1 MRRFI
6 SKKVKVAAMKAY
18 VAEGKTLR
26 EVSDEFGINSE
37 SLRRWLGDKVRPRG
51 GNHKSSPVGKAGVS
65 GSTND
70 TKKVRV
76 SKLSPTY
83 SRANYRW
90 SDSENEILRDA
101 VLSKMTI
108 KETTELLG
116 RTPASIMCQK
126 SKLIDSGF
134 ISEKNRF
141 IPPTGINRARRNM
154 KTVMS
159 TPEVMAESHDVM
171 VEDLR
176 VYSDSEEIQEE
187 NPIELKVDEPINNTP
202 SNDPTKSIS
211 NIDLSDL
218 AKIVKE
224 FGVNVTLNVTS
235 CGMEVKMSN

>member
-6 SKKVKVAAMKAY
+6 SKKLKVAAMKAY
-18 VAEGKTLR
+18 VSEGKTLR
-26 EVSDEFGINSE
+26 EVSDEYGVNSE
-37 SLRRWLGDKVRPRG
+37 SLRRWLGDRVRPRG
-51 GNHKSSPVGKAGVS
+51 GNHKSSPVGKAVVS
-65 GSTND
+65 GSTN
-70 TKKVRV
+70 TNKKARV
-76 SKLSPTY
+76 SKLSSTY

-134 ISEKNRF
+134 ISENNRF

-154 KTVMS
+154 KDVMS
-159 TPEVMAESHDVM
+159 TPEVMTETPEIVYEVPEGVI
-171 VEDLR
+171 VEDT
-176 VYSDSEEIQEE
+176 
-187 NPIELKVDEPINNTP
+187 IELKVDEPIDNTP
-202 SNDPTKSIS
+202 NNEPTKSIS

-218 AKIVKE
+218 AKLVKE
-224 FGVNVTLNVTS
+224 FGVNITLNVTS
-235 CGMEVKMSN
+235 GGMEVRMSN

>member
-6 SKKVKVAAMKAY
+6 SKKLKVAAMKAY

-51 GNHKSSPVGKAGVS
+51 GNHKFPPVGKAVVS

-159 TPEVMAESHDVM
+159 TPEVMSETPEIVYEVPERVI
-171 VEDLR
+171 VEDTIELR
-176 VYSDSEEIQEE
+176 VG
-187 NPIELKVDEPINNTP
+187 EPINNTTNNEP
-202 SNDPTKSIS
+202 SKSIS

-218 AKIVKE
+218 AKLVKE

-235 CGMEVKMSN
+235 GGMEVKMSN